1 MRMWVTTK
9 SIVKEIKKNQEE
21 LMVKIEDI
29 TLAQNETQFGIQNQI
44 SELKER
50 IGSIEALISEF
61 KTEQEVKFSKLLL
74 AISEIGDFLKSMCD
88 NLVVSYE
95 SNTKKIE
102 ETINQVSNEKSK
114 ETLDSL
120 NSSVKKIIN
129 IIESASAQR
138 EEKMMADVSQILDS
152 EKDIVSKVSE
162 LSIQSGALEQI
173 IHVAAD
179 EIEQRI
185 QEQRNDL
192 LEEVHRINGA
202 IAEASFASEKRNEA
216 FTENATSM
224 NIAMQEIVRNLL
236 SLDEG
241 NRLIIAKFLLKDM
254 EG

>member
-1 MRMWVTTK
+1 MWVTTK
-9 SIVKEIKKNQEE
+9 SIVKEIKRNQEE

-29 TLAQNETQFGIQNQI
+29 TLAQNESQLGIQNQI
-44 SELKER
+44 NELKEK

-61 KTEQEVKFSKLLL
+61 KTEQEVKFSQLLL
-74 AISEIGDFLKSMCD
+74 AISEIGDFLKSMSD

-95 SNTKKIE
+95 SNTEKIE
-102 ETINQVSNEKSK
+102 ETINRVSNEKSK
-114 ETLDSL
+114 EALDSL
-120 NSSVKKIIN
+120 NSSVKKIIS
-129 IIESASAQR
+129 IIESVSAQR
-138 EEKMMADVSQILDS
+138 KEKMMADVSQILDS
-152 EKDIVSKVSE
+152 EKDIASKVSE

-179 EIEQRI
+179 EIEQRV
-185 QEQRNDL
+185 QEQRNEL
-192 LEEVHRINGA
+192 LEEIHQIDGA
-202 IAEASFASEKRNEA
+202 IAELSLASEKRNEA

-224 NIAMQEIVRNLL
+224 NTAMQEIVRNLL